1 MKTNSNKL
9 RKAQIVMD
17 CVMIAIFG
25 AGAIM
30 SFVQGEYMG
39 ASLFL
44 LLVLAWSAIL
54 MKDLEIGCYVRLID
68 LYKEVQK
75 DNDEFLDKLLNYI
88 KENQKDNDTDNPNQR

>member
-1 MKTNSNKL
+1 
-9 RKAQIVMD
+9 MD

-25 AGAIM
+25 ASAIM

-54 MKDLEIGCYVRLID
+54 IKDLEIGHYAKLID
-68 LYKEVQK
+68 LYKEAMK
-75 DNDEFLDKLLNYI
+75 ENDEFLDKLLGYI
-88 KENQKDNDTDNPNQR
+88 NEKQKDNDTDTPNQR